1 MIFDRTN
8 TIMAIKNDPEMA
20 SVVIQQD
27 SVDFASH
34 LADVARITKAVVTD
48 MEAAIPGSRVTVTP
62 VMAD

>member
-34 LADVARITKAVVTD
+34 LADVARIKLLAGHTRHSITK
-48 MEAAIPGSRVTVTP
+48 
-62 VMAD
+62 